1 MWSSLWNHAGC
12 RCCVLG
18 ASVCTQ
24 RLQRAARKGSACIRW
39 ILRAVRD
46 VVRWHNCV
54 HRDRLQPQC
63 HVEWRVCPH
72 GSLVAYRVRT
82 GLHLDWR
89 PPRHL
94 HPLPRRHLCARR
106 RPRLSTLPTRVCRA
120 RRVAFLH
127 ALHRRSCTIT
137 RSQFMCDVP
146 ARDIRQH
153 YELCSMWR
161 RNLRQ
166 RIRPERLLPVS
177 NRLLLDSY
185 RLRVAFHV
193 RSVRCR

>member
-1 MWSSLWNHAGC
+1 MWNQPNCW
-12 RCCVLG
+12 RRMLG
-18 ASVCTQ
+18 AYVCFQ
-24 RLQRAARKGSACIRW
+24 RIERTAHTRCFCVSWL
-39 ILRAVRD
+39 LRAVRC
-46 VVRWHNCV
+46 VARRIRCVRLDIRRV
-54 HRDRLQPQC
+54 HRIWWC
-63 HVEWRVCPH
+63 CSHW
-72 GSLVAYRVRT
+72 SLVAYRVRT
-82 GLHLDWR
+82 GLRLDWR

-106 RPRLSTLPTRVCRA
+106 RPRLPVLPTRVCRA
-120 RRVAFLH
+120 RRVASLH

-137 RSQFMCDVP
+137 RSQFMFGVP

-185 RLRVAFHV
+185 RLCVAFHV